1 VTPLRDAYAP
11 VAPLYDLAYGDY
23 EGDID
28 FYLNLAVYDFQE
40 MLKSTTNPHYEAEFT
55 YGRPM
60 KGHSWHATNFADM
73 IREMSEQ
80 VKRNTPTGES
90 KAWSEY

>member
-1 VTPLRDAYAP
+1 MDN
-11 VAPLYDLAYGDY
+11 
-23 EGDID
+23 
-28 FYLNLAVYDFQE
+28 FYLNLAVYLFEDFTKKAANP
-40 MLKSTTNPHYEAEFT
+40 KSDADYR

-80 VKRNTPTGES
+80 VRKNTPQGDS
-90 KAWSEY
+90 RAWTEY